1 MLRLSKGIFYMR
13 FMYPQM
19 QATFMTKKSIQTQMS
34 VNEHMWYTQL
44 HSEVNCISTLAVIN
58 SQLKQALNL
67 GYSAYHAIREG

>member
-1 MLRLSKGIFYMR
+1 
-13 FMYPQM
+13 M
-19 QATFMTKKSIQTQMS
+19 QATFMMKKSIQTQMS
-34 VNEHMWYTQL
+34 VNEHMWYAQL

>member
-1 MLRLSKGIFYMR
+1 
-13 FMYPQM
+13 
-19 QATFMTKKSIQTQMS
+19 MS